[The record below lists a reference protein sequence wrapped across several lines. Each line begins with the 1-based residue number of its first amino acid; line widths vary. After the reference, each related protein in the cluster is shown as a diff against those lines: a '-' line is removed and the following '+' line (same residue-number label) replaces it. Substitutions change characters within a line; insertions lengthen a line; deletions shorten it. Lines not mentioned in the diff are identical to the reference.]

1 MLIKNIIVRVN
12 VFIKIKDKMRQNNYK
27 IKYMCKKT

>member
-27 IKYMCKKT
+27 IKYMYKKT